1 MKLINPEDNTFSHIF
16 IDVTHKCNMECANC
30 YIPNRDIPDI
40 DKEKVFE
47 ALSKLPQKTTIR
59 IVGAEPTMREDL
71 CEIIT
76 KIKELGHRPYLL
88 TNGLKLAH
96 EPYLQQLIESK
107 LDYIYIS
114 MNGADEDSIY
124 EEMDGGKWA
133 TVKTRALRNLI
144 KNKVTFHTGTIIA
157 KGVNEHTLKRQVDLI
172 ANTALDLGVNFDT
185 DRPYKRATPMVRV
198 KTVGLI
204 GRSMSEDQTMPF
216 EELLD
221 LASNSLGIEKQ
232 FILDHKAEGNLVHA
246 GGESSYMV
254 PYQTPAGKIYIR
266 FIDWNVNDDGV
277 VDAGNTY
284 RGRLTPEFK
293 IAPFFEHVKEN
304 EHGY

>member
-1 MKLINPEDNTFSHIF
+1 MKLINPEDNTFSHVF

-59 IVGAEPTMREDL
+59 IVGAEPTMRDDL
-71 CEIIT
+71 CEIIA
-76 KIKELGHRPYLL
+76 KIKELGHRSVLL

-96 EPYLQQLIESK
+96 EPYVQQLKDAE
-107 LDYIYIS
+107 LGYVYIS
-114 MNGADEDSIY
+114 MNGADEDSVY

-133 TVKTRALRNLI
+133 TVKTRALQNII
-144 KNKVTFHTGTIIA
+144 KNRMPVHTGTIIA
-157 KGVNEHTLKRQVDLI
+157 KGVNEHTLKRQIDLL
-172 ANTALDLGVNFDT
+172 AKTALDLGVNFDT

-204 GRSMSEDQTMPF
+204 GRSMSEDQTIPF
-216 EELLD
+216 DELLEI
-221 LASNSLGIEKQ
+221 ASSTLGITKE
-232 FILDHKAEGNLVHA
+232 FILKHKSEGNLTHA
-246 GGESSYMV
+246 GGNDSYMI

-266 FIDWNVNDDGV
+266 FINWNVNDDGV